1 MKILING
8 KEVTAEPEQ
17 TIVEVARRNGVY
29 IPTLC
34 HVPALEPAAM
44 CRVCTVEI
52 TERGR
57 TRLVTACN
65 YPLRGDAE
73 IQTES
78 ELVRQGRKLI
88 IELLYAALP
97 GQLALRAL
105 AERYGARLDR
115 FAPETKE
122 CIMCGLCAR
131 VCERVGGN
139 VLALCGRGVE
149 IQVDTSFGRPSDTCI
164 GCGAC
169 AQICPV
175 EKIKHRRRR
184 RRAAG
189 DRARQG
195 SRARSAAPVQRL
207 RRPLRAGDRPEAGAR
222 ARGREGGAGFQP
234 RRLPR
239 LLAPQPGAPA
249 GGAPLRAARN
259 GAARPRGG
267 KLSACP
273 RIPPASA

>member
-17 TIVEVARRNGVY
+17 TIVEVARRNDVF

-88 IELLYAALP
+88 IELLYARCP
-97 GQLALRAL
+97 DSSALRAL

-131 VCERVGGN
+131 VCEQVGGN

-149 IQVDTSFGRPSDTCI
+149 IQVDTSFGRPADTCI

-175 EKIKHRRRR
+175 EKIKIEDVDGERRVIVRGKE
-184 RRAAG
+184 AA
-189 DRARQG
+189 RV
-195 SRARSAAPVQRL
+195 PL
-207 RRPLRAGDRPEAGAR
+207 RRCSACGARFGPVIDLKKVLERAGESGVPDFNRNVCPVCS
-222 ARGREGGAGFQP
+222 
-234 RRLPR
+234 RRSLAHR
-239 LLAPQPGAPA
+239 LGERYFEQYELEPPDPGEE
-249 GGAPLRAARN
+249 
-259 GAARPRGG
+259 
-267 KLSACP
+267 S
-273 RIPPASA
+273 

>member
-1 MKILING
+1 MKILIDG
-8 KEVTAEPEQ
+8 KQVTAEPEQ

-34 HVPALEPAAM
+34 HVPALEAAAM
-44 CRVCTVEI
+44 CRICTVEI

-73 IQTES
+73 IQTDS
-78 ELVRQGRKLI
+78 ELVRRGRKLI
-88 IELLYAALP
+88 IELLYARCP
-97 GQLALRAL
+97 DSTALRAL

-149 IQVDTSFGRPSDTCI
+149 IRVDTSFGRPSETCI

-175 EKIKHRRRR
+175 EKIRIEDVDGERR
-184 RRAAG
+184 
-189 DRARQG
+189 
-195 SRARSAAPVQRL
+195 VIV
-207 RRPLRAGDRPEAGAR
+207 
-222 ARGREGGAGFQP
+222 RGREASRVPLRRCSACGAHFGPVIDLTRVLARAGETGVPDFNRNVCP
-234 RRLPR
+234 ACSRRSLARRLAER
-239 LLAPQPGAPA
+239 HFERYEPGP
-249 GGAPLRAARN
+249 PDAAEE
-259 GAARPRGG
+259 
-267 KLSACP
+267 S
-273 RIPPASA
+273 